1 MGVHQFKNFCTTKE
15 TVTRLKKQSTK
26 WEIMFDSYTY
36 DKGLITRI
44 YRVLKK
50 LTSQRINKPLNPL
63 NKWSNELNNSEKK
76 KYKWPI
82 KT

>member
-1 MGVHQFKNFCTTKE
+1 
-15 TVTRLKKQSTK
+15 
-26 WEIMFDSYTY
+26 MFDSYTY

-44 YRVLKK
+44 YRVLKN